1 MVTSLIVLTIAWG
14 ALAFGAVYPWAFL
27 PLAVTL
33 LGIAAWQWRPS
44 RPAGLLPWTA
54 VLLVAAVA
62 AQLVPLGVGTL
73 TRISPAALRVVAS
86 LDVAVANGFATSH
99 PLSIHPAG
107 TRLALGAV
115 VLALLWIPTC
125 AAILQQPGV
134 LHRLARQMVILGT
147 VVAVIGLAHKATFN
161 GKVLW
166 MWEPEFFA
174 VNSFGPFVNRNH
186 FAGWMLLVLT
196 VTVGMLFG
204 RLQSSGLSAASRL
217 REYVLWIGSSA
228 GTPVLLTAAA
238 ALVMASALIW
248 TMSRSGIAAAGVAM
262 TVMCVA
268 AVRRFSTSG
277 GRWLVAGSVSAAL
290 IGVVSWRGTDTM
302 VDWYSRTGTLQW
314 RIDLWH
320 DTWPA
325 VREFWLTG
333 AGLNTFGTLFL
344 VQPRTDPRFFPR
356 AAHND
361 YLQLALE
368 GGLLVGIPALLLAV
382 AIVREIVRG
391 LKAPQDD
398 ATWWIRMGAVAGI
411 AGMAIQEISEFSLQ
425 VPGVF
430 LLFATLVA
438 IAIHTPAPVQLRR
451 RLPAPQAAT
460 GSAPGATA
468 RRARSRAAA
477 VAFRRYSTDVLT
489 RVGAAPRRC

>member
-1 MVTSLIVLTIAWG
+1 MMASLIVLTLAWG

-33 LGIAAWQWRPS
+33 LGIAACQWRPS
-44 RPAGLLPWTA
+44 RPAGLLPWA
-54 VLLVAAVA
+54 SLLLVAAVA

-73 TRISPAALRVVAS
+73 ARISPAAVRVIGS
-86 LDVAVANGFATSH
+86 LDVAVANGIATSH
-99 PLSIHPAG
+99 PISINPSG
-107 TRLALGAV
+107 TGIALGAV
-115 VLALLWIPTC
+115 VLALLWVPAC
-125 AAILQQPGV
+125 RAILHRPGV

-166 MWEPEFFA
+166 MWEPAFFA

-196 VTVGMLFG
+196 VTVGVLFG
-204 RLQSSGLSAASRL
+204 LLQGGGLPATARL
-217 REYVLWIGSSA
+217 RERVLWIGSPA
-228 GTPVLLTAAA
+228 GTPVLLTATA
-238 ALVMASALIW
+238 ALVMACALLW

-262 TVMCVA
+262 ALMCVA
-268 AVRRFSTSG
+268 AVRRFSTVG
-277 GRWLVAGSVSAAL
+277 ARWLVAGSVSAAL
-290 IGVVSWRGTDTM
+290 VGVVAWRGTDRM
-302 VDWYSRTGTLQW
+302 VDWYSQTGTLQW
-314 RIDLWH
+314 RIDLWK

-344 VQPRTDPRFFPR
+344 VQPRTDLRFLPR

-368 GGLLVGIPALLLAV
+368 GGVLVGVPVLLVLFALG
-382 AIVREIVRG
+382 REIIRG
-391 LKAPQDD
+391 MRKPQDE

-411 AGMAIQEISEFSLQ
+411 AGIAVQELTEFSLQ

-438 IAIHTPAPVQLRR
+438 VATHTPAPAQLRR
-451 RLPAPQAAT
+451 RSHAPRGT
-460 GSAPGATA
+460 SDLRSEMSARPSGAGV
-468 RRARSRAAA
+468 AAA
-477 VAFRRYSTDVLT
+477 AFRRYSADAFI
-489 RVGAAPRRC
+489 RFGAAPPCR